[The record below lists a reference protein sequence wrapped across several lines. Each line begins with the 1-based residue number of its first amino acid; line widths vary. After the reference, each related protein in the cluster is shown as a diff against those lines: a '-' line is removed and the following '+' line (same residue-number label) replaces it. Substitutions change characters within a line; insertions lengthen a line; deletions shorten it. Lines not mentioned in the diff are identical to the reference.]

1 MVLSLKVDGKNY
13 LSIKQIQRCENI
25 NQLMWMLLIS
35 VTIAVG
41 IFFVY
46 MMFYTYKNAEE
57 SQFEI
62 TKIKYGECNSEF
74 YRRKVKGI
82 YYYWCKSSYRKTGCN
97 LKSIRKDML
106 KI

>member
-1 MVLSLKVDGKNY
+1 MR
-13 LSIKQIQRCENI
+13 KQNKIVMCEEKIMENEF
-25 NQLMWMLLIS
+25 L
-35 VTIAVG
+35 
-41 IFFVY
+41 
-46 MMFYTYKNAEE
+46 
-57 SQFEI
+57 I

-106 KI
+106 KIWY

>member
-1 MVLSLKVDGKNY
+1 M
-13 LSIKQIQRCENI
+13 ENE
-25 NQLMWMLLIS
+25 LL
-35 VTIAVG
+35 
-41 IFFVY
+41 
-46 MMFYTYKNAEE
+46 
-57 SQFEI
+57 I

-106 KI
+106 KIWY